1 MRTAAGLLGL
11 CTVALWACAAG
22 PPSGAA
28 ASTPGASRAT
38 LAGTRWA
45 GVAADKAADP
55 RTVPRLEF
63 VREGRLSGFTGCNL
77 VSGTWKME
85 GAQVRIGM
93 LATTKRFCVGP
104 EGETE
109 KRFLAA
115 LQEGNSGTREG
126 NRLVFTGPGGERF
139 EFVEAAAT

>member
-1 MRTAAGLLGL
+1 MRIAAGLLGL

-28 ASTPGASRAT
+28 APGAFPAT
-38 LAGTRWA
+38 LAGTRWV
-45 GVAADKAADP
+45 GVTEDKAADP

-77 VSGTWKME
+77 LSGTWKME
-85 GAQVRIGM
+85 GAEVRIGM
-93 LATTKRFCVGP
+93 LATTKRFCAGP

-115 LQEGNSGTREG
+115 LREGHRGRREG

>member
-1 MRTAAGLLGL
+1 MRIAAGLLGL
-11 CTVALWACAAG
+11 CTAALWACAAQ
-22 PPSGAA
+22 PPSGGA
-28 ASTPGASRAT
+28 ASGAATMT
-38 LAGTRWA
+38 LAGTRWVGVTA
-45 GVAADKAADP
+45 GKAADP

-63 VREGRLSGFTGCNL
+63 VGGGRLTGFTGCNL
-77 VSGTWKME
+77 LSGTWKMD

-93 LATTKRFCVGP
+93 LATTKRFCAGP

-115 LQEGNSGTREG
+115 VSEGRGGKREA

-139 EFVEAAAT
+139 EFEEAAAT